1 MAEILVSPGVLANEN
16 DQSFVT
22 QQPVTLGAA
31 LIGPTVKGPVEDPVL
46 VTTFSDYSSRFGTS
60 LQSGSGTY
68 TPLTTL
74 AAQNYFAN
82 GGTSLTVARA
92 VPSASLWTFA
102 TASILASSG
111 SDGQIHSFTIESLD
125 KGIEFNNSG
134 SLLANDALATGSI
147 DNIRYEIA
155 TNNTSSGLFSL
166 VIRRGDDT
174 EVNKVVLETFPNLS
188 LDETQPNYISA
199 VIGDQTRNYNVTE
212 NYIEISGSHPN
223 NSRYIRVKSVLK
235 PTYNFFDNAG
245 NARSIYT
252 ASIPAVGS
260 GSAGGTFTGGV
271 GSNFQNQG
279 IAAVGATNYYNAI
292 NASNTQGLVGKDYN
306 NMISLLAN
314 QDDFS
319 FNAIATPGIYY
330 DDYSSQVTTIINNTQ
345 VRGDNL
351 FILDLVAWGSTIT
364 NTVTQAANLNTSYA
378 ATYWPWVRIRDAF
391 ANKNVWV
398 PASTMIPGVYAY
410 NDSVSEPWFAPA
422 GINRGGLATVITAE
436 RKVSSTNRDTLYE
449 GNINPIATFP
459 GTGVVVYGQKTL
471 QRRASALDR
480 VNVRRLL
487 IALKSYISQIALGLV
502 FDQNTIATRNNFL
515 AAVNPYLESVQQR
528 QGLYAFKVVMDSSNN
543 TPDVI
548 DRNQLIGQIYLQP
561 TKTAEFIYLDFNIL
575 PTGATFPS

>member
-46 VTTFSDYSSRFGTS
+46 VTTFSDYSNRFGTT

-82 GGTSLTVARA
+82 GGTSLTVART
-92 VPSASLWTFA
+92 VPSASVWTFA

-111 SDGQIHSFTIESLD
+111 SDGQINSFTLEALD
-125 KGIEFNNSG
+125 KGVEFNNSG
-134 SLLANDALATGSI
+134 SLLANDALTSGSVE
-147 DNIRYEIA
+147 NIRYEIA

-174 EVNKVVLETFPNLS
+174 QVNKVVLETFPNLS

-199 VIGDQTRNYNVTE
+199 VIGDQTRNYNATE
-212 NYIEISGSHPN
+212 NYIEVSGSHPN
-223 NSRYIRVKSVLK
+223 NSRYVRVKEVLK

-260 GSAGGTFTGGV
+260 GSEGGAFGGAA
-271 GSNFQNQG
+271 GSNFQAQSK
-279 IAAVGATNYYNAI
+279 IGANKYYNDI
-292 NASNTQGLVGKDYN
+292 TSTNSQGLVGKDYD

-330 DDYSSQVTTIINNTQ
+330 DDYSSQITTLINNTQ
-345 VRGDNL
+345 LRGDNI

-364 NTVTQAANLNTSYA
+364 NAVTQASNLNTSYA

-422 GINRGGLATVITAE
+422 GINRGGLSTVITAE

-471 QRRASALDR
+471 QSRASALDR

-487 IALKSYISQIALGLV
+487 IALKSFISQIALGLV
-502 FDQNTIATRNNFL
+502 FDQNTTATRNNFL
-515 AAVNPYLESVQQR
+515 AAVNPYLESVLQR
-528 QGLYAFKVVMDSSNN
+528 QGLFAFKVVMDSSNN